1 MGWLCTPPS
10 VRLSSDGGSDHAA
23 SVNVLAR
30 VPRPGKA
37 HALGLLSRKTYLQWL
52 STTVTS
58 LVVSPLLMRGL
69 NMWIA
74 TLPAGV
80 RDAAGGDSERHGKEG
95 GGAESPLR
103 RDVEY
108 DAGSTS
114 GAAAGLYHRVA
125 RGASGANIGQR
136 DGGDASRPS
145 SLPSPAT
152 NGGPQSSAGSGTA
165 SSSMHQDHDV

>member
-1 MGWLCTPPS
+1 M
-10 VRLSSDGGSDHAA
+10 
-23 SVNVLAR
+23 
-30 VPRPGKA
+30 
-37 HALGLLSRKTYLQWL
+37 GLLSRKTYLQWL

-114 GAAAGLYHRVA
+114 GAATGLYHRVA
-125 RGASGANIGQR
+125 RGASGSNFGQR
-136 DGGDASRPS
+136 DGHTGDAARPS
-145 SLPSPAT
+145 SLPSPAA
-152 NGGPQSSAGSGTA
+152 NGGPQSSGGSGTA